1 MSNAQ
6 VLSTKFVTTIAK
18 GSRVVQVGFVD
29 KTDIWNRTFLSNE
42 VQQKFTKVA
51 EGYIDTLRPDTNI
64 VAFQYVRLVLPR
76 IATVP

>member
-1 MSNAQ
+1 MSNAK

-29 KTDIWNRTFLSNE
+29 KTDIWDRTFLSNE
-42 VQQKFTKVA
+42 VEQKFTEVA
-51 EGYIDTLRPDTNI
+51 EGYIDTLRSDSNM
-64 VAFQYVRLVLPR
+64 VALQHVNLVLPR